1 MTITLNHTIV
11 PAPDG
16 AGAARFFA
24 GVLGLAYTGP
34 HPHVRHFVPV
44 KVNDELTLDFM
55 TAPDATGVHLA
66 FEVDRA
72 TFDAALT
79 RLREGGAAY
88 GDAPDD
94 PANGRVDEAHPL
106 GARGV
111 YFTDAGGNL
120 YELFRRD

>member
-16 AGAARFFA
+16 DAAARFFA
-24 GVLGLAYTGP
+24 DVLGLEYTGP
-34 HPHVRHFVPV
+34 HPHARHFTPV
-44 KVNDELTLDFM
+44 KVNGDLTLDFM

-66 FEVDRA
+66 FETDPA
-72 TFDAALT
+72 TFDTALT
-79 RLREGGAAY
+79 RLRERDAAY
-88 GDAPDD
+88 GDAPNA

-111 YFTDAGGNL
+111 YFADEGGNL
-120 YELFRRD
+120 YELFCR

>member
-1 MTITLNHTIV
+1 MTITLDHAIV

-24 GVLGLAYTGP
+24 GVLGLEYTGP
-34 HPHVRHFVPV
+34 HPHAGHFAPVR
-44 KVNDELTLDFM
+44 VNGDLTLDFM

-72 TFDAALT
+72 TFDASLA
-79 RLREGGAAY
+79 RLREREAAY
-88 GDAPDD
+88 GDAPHD

-106 GARGV
+106 GTRGV
-111 YFTDAGGNL
+111 YFADAGGNL
-120 YELFRRD
+120 YELFHRD